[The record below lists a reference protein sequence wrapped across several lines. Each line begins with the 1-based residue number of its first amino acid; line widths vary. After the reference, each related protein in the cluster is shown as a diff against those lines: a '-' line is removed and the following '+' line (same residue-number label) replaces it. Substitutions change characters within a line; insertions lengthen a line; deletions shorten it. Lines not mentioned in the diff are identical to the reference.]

1 MERSYQAQGKK
12 YLSLYS
18 HYIHI
23 IIEHDLH
30 ICTYIEARKTCGM
43 QNLPA
48 LKVIIYACSL
58 TFLSSTYL
66 RIHFQLVKSISVSFH
81 ISKTVV
87 DYLRTPHLCLLN
99 ITKES
104 PQNACRQVHTN

>member
-48 LKVIIYACSL
+48 LKQSY
-58 TFLSSTYL
+58 
-66 RIHFQLVKSISVSFH
+66 
-81 ISKTVV
+81 
-87 DYLRTPHLCLLN
+87 HLCMQPHIFIFNLFKN
-99 ITKES
+99 TFPAS
-104 PQNACRQVHTN
+104 